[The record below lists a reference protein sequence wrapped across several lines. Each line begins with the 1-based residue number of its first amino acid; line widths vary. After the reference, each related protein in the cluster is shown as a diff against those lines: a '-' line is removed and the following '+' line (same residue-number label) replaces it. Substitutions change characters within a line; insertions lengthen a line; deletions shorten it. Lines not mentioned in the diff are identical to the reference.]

1 MVKKT
6 EIVPADLHANDFSDE
21 LSAEETRRKWRRG
34 ESRERERNQIR
45 VMAEYFIFNQSG
57 KRQEEESASN
67 VKERNIYEN
76 LFARR
81 TFLHIQSTRN
91 GALLCEFAFS
101 N

>member
-1 MVKKT
+1 MQT
-6 EIVPADLHANDFSDE
+6 TSQTSFRQE
-21 LSAEETRRKWRRG
+21 RRG
-34 ESRERERNQIR
+34 GNGEEEKAERERNQIR
-45 VMAEYFIFNQSG
+45 VMAEYLIFNQSG

-76 LFARR
+76 LFARK

-91 GALLCEFAFS
+91 EVLLCEFAFS